1 MLPLVWQC
9 FSFVYFARTHIAFG
23 LIFLGGVFMKR
34 IRVFLLSCALFVF
47 CAFGF
52 AACNKGG
59 EVECSLLSSNDT
71 QVVIRVDKTD
81 GNAVL
86 LNAMESLQ
94 EKGEITFIM
103 SNGMITGINGVE
115 NDVDYNP
122 CWMLYTSDSEMASM
136 EWGSV
141 EYDGL
146 TLGSAI
152 VGAGDLTLVA
162 GAVYVWS
169 YQGF

>member
-1 MLPLVWQC
+1 MKKIKLFLISYL
-9 FSFVYFARTHIAFG
+9 FFALCAFG
-23 LIFLGGVFMKR
+23 LV
-34 IRVFLLSCALFVF
+34 
-47 CAFGF
+47 
-52 AACNKGG
+52 ACNKGG
-59 EVECSLLSSNDT
+59 EVEATLLSATDT

-86 LNAMESLQ
+86 LNAIESLQ
-94 EKGEITFIM
+94 EKGEITFTL
-103 SNGMITGINGVE
+103 SNGMVTSINGVE

-141 EYDGL
+141 EYDGQVC
-146 TLGSAI
+146 GSAI
-152 VGAGDLTLVA
+152 LGVGDLTLVA

-169 YQGF
+169 YQSF